1 MRRLF
6 LLLSATVIPMVFLGS
21 CTTKVARVSSDS
33 TIDLTG
39 KWNDT
44 DSRLVADEMI
54 NDCLNQRWLFKYQ
67 ERKTSPKVIIGD
79 IVNKSHEH
87 ISVET
92 FTGDMQRA
100 LINSAKVDFVASKT
114 ERGQLREEKD
124 DQDQN
129 ASAETRKTRGEETG
143 ADVML
148 IGTISQIV
156 DQEGNRAVNFYQ
168 VNLEM
173 VELQTHMKV
182 WIGEKKIK
190 KYVERATTT
199 F

>member
-1 MRRLF
+1 VKRLIVIMT
-6 LLLSATVIPMVFLGS
+6 ATVIPLIFCAS
-21 CTTKVARVSSDS
+21 CTTKVTRVSSDS

-67 ERKTSPKVIIGD
+67 ERKTTPKVIIGEV
-79 IVNKSHEH
+79 VNKTHEH
-87 ISVET
+87 ISIET
-92 FTGDMQRA
+92 FTGNMQRA
-100 LINSAKVDFVASKT
+100 LINAGKVDFVASKT
-114 ERGQLREEKD
+114 ERGQLRDEKA
-124 DQDQN
+124 DQQEN
-129 ASAETRKTRGEETG
+129 ATVETRKSQGEETG

-156 DQEGNRAVNFYQ
+156 DQEGNRAVNYYQ
-168 VNLEM
+168 VNLEL
-173 VELQTHMKV
+173 VELQSHMKV

-190 KYVERATTT
+190 KFVERATTK

>member
-1 MRRLF
+1 VKRIF
-6 LLLSATVIPMVFLGS
+6 VILSVTVIPMVFLGS

-39 KWNDT
+39 RWNDT

-67 ERKTSPKVIIGD
+67 ERKTTPKVIIGE
-79 IVNKSHEH
+79 IVNKTHEH

-92 FTGDMQRA
+92 FTGNMQRA
-100 LINSAKVDFVASKT
+100 FINAGKVDFVASTT
-114 ERGQLREEKD
+114 ERGQLRDEK
-124 DQDQN
+124 QDQQEN
-129 ASAETRKTRGEETG
+129 ASVETRKSQGEETG

-148 IGTISQIV
+148 IGTLSQIV
-156 DQEGNRAVNFYQ
+156 DQEGNRAVNYYQ
-168 VNLEM
+168 VNLEL

-190 KYVERATTT
+190 KYVERATTR